1 MEELQ
6 DVFPGDVVDKMFP
19 IAGGIPRK
27 YFDKVTTIEED
38 ILTALATVK
47 VDEIMNPDL
56 DKKWTHKLIQVIP
69 NDDYTRYIIDFVS
82 IFAFTAVRGALEQSS
97 LARDK
102 ALLLQMHQRRFSN
115 DAIGRMFESFALRVL
130 ETGEELCR
138 FQLSPDRNVR
148 STLSRWELPKLRRAG
163 FKYLSEVV
171 PKKDKDKFVPM
182 LYVPDNSCFP
192 FVDALFFDGTTGN
205 EVTLIQVTIA
215 KMHHPKSKD
224 VRDLFESLKNANL
237 QVKAIVWVVTWPGGL
252 STWQSLEGASD
263 PDFKKVQD
271 DFVKVPQFVCP
282 IVLSKSWVLEKA
294 QIQTTP
300 SVYVPFAKDDAD
312 LAKNISTYVTGGVPV
327 VLDSIQGA
335 NDGESSSGPRLFC
348 V

>member
-1 MEELQ
+1 MH
-6 DVFPGDVVDKMFP
+6 P
-19 IAGGIPRK
+19 
-27 YFDKVTTIEED
+27 
-38 ILTALATVK
+38 
-47 VDEIMNPDL
+47 NL
-56 DKKWTHKLIQVIP
+56 DREWSHNLIHVIP
-69 NDDYTRYIIDFVS
+69 NDDYTQFTIDYVS
-82 IFAFTAVRGALEQSS
+82 VFAFTAVRGALEQSS

-102 ALLLQMHQRRFSN
+102 ALLLEMQNRGFSN
-115 DAIGRMFESFALRVL
+115 DAIGRTFEIVALRVL
-130 ETGEELCR
+130 ETAEELCR
-138 FQLSPDRNVR
+138 FQLSPVENAR
-148 STLSRWELPKLRRAG
+148 SPLSRWELPKLRRAG
-163 FKYLSEVV
+163 FQNRSEVV

-182 LYVPDNSCFP
+182 LYVPDNPCFP
-192 FVDALFFDGTTGN
+192 FVDALVFDGETGN

-215 KMHHPKSKD
+215 KMHHPKCRD
-224 VRDLFESLKNANL
+224 VRILFESLKNANL
-237 QVKAIVWVVTWPGGL
+237 QPKAIVWVVAWPGGL
-252 STWQSLEGASD
+252 STWQRLQDAGD
-263 PDFKKVQD
+263 PDFEKVQD